1 MLIAG
6 DIGGTKT
13 LLALYDPNGDVRK
26 PVVEAEFSSADYVGL
41 DVIVHEFMAG
51 QQTTAAEACFDV
63 AGPVLGGRAHL
74 SNLAWVV
81 QETQLRDALGLKRV
95 TLLNDLRA
103 IALAVP
109 HLLPSEAVLL
119 NEGTPEPRATIAIV
133 APGTGLGEAFLI
145 WCDRSY
151 VACSS
156 EGGHVSFAPTTEQQ
170 IGLLRYLTKRFG
182 HVSTER
188 VCSGPGIAHI
198 YDFLR
203 DADPAAESAIFA
215 ETLATVHD
223 RTPLISQAG
232 LEHPSENKLATQ
244 SLAMFVDILASE
256 SADMVLKVLATGGL
270 YLAGGIPARILPLLT
285 VERFLPAFAN
295 KGRFAEFLRRVP
307 IRVVTTRAALLGAA
321 LHGLELMR

>member
-26 PVVEAEFSSADYVGL
+26 PVAEAEFRSADYVGL
-41 DVIVHEFMAG
+41 DVIVREFLAR
-51 QQTTAAEACFDV
+51 QQSTAAEACFDV

-74 SNLAWVV
+74 TNLPWVV
-81 QETQLRDALGLKRV
+81 EETHLRDALGLKRV
-95 TLLNDLRA
+95 TLLNDLHA
-103 IALAVP
+103 IAVAVP
-109 HLLPSEAVLL
+109 NLLPPETLLL
-119 NEGTPEPRATIAIV
+119 NEGTPQPRATIAVV

-156 EGGHVSFAPTTEQQ
+156 EGGHASFAPTTEQQ

-182 HVSTER
+182 QVSVER

-215 ETLATVHD
+215 ETLASARD
-223 RTPLISQAG
+223 RTPVISQAG
-232 LEHPSENKLATQ
+232 LEHPSENKLASQ
-244 SLAMFVDILASE
+244 SLAMFIDILASE

-270 YLAGGIPARILPLLT
+270 YLAGGIPAHILPLLT
-285 VERFLPAFAN
+285 AERFLPAFTN
-295 KGRFAEFLRRVP
+295 KGRFAELLRRVP

>member
-13 LLALYDPNGDVRK
+13 LLALYAPDGDVRK
-26 PVVEAEFSSADYVGL
+26 PVAEAEFRSADYVGL
-41 DVIVHEFMAG
+41 DVIVREFLTR
-51 QQTTAAEACFDV
+51 QQTTATEACFDV

-74 SNLAWVV
+74 TNLPWVLD
-81 QETQLRDALGLKRV
+81 ETQLRDALGLKRV

-103 IALAVP
+103 IAVAVP

-119 NEGTPEPRATIAIV
+119 NEGTPQPRATIAVV

-145 WCDRSY
+145 WGDHSY

-156 EGGHVSFAPTTEQQ
+156 EGGHVSFAPTSEQQ

-182 HVSTER
+182 QVSVER

-203 DADPAAESAIFA
+203 DADPAAESVSFA
-215 ETLATVHD
+215 ATLATVQD
-223 RTPLISQAG
+223 RTPLISRAG
-232 LEHPSENKLATQ
+232 LEQPSENKLASQ

-270 YLAGGIPARILPLLT
+270 YLAGGIPAHILPLLT
-285 VERFLPAFAN
+285 AERFLPAFTN
-295 KGRFAEFLRRVP
+295 KGRFAELLRRVP
-307 IRVVTTRAALLGAA
+307 IRVVTARAALLGAA
-321 LHGLELMR
+321 FYGLELMR

>member
-26 PVVEAEFSSADYVGL
+26 PVAEAEFHSADYVGL
-41 DVIVHEFMAG
+41 DVIVREFMAR

-63 AGPVLGGRAHL
+63 AGPVLGRHAHL
-74 SNLAWVV
+74 TNLPWVV
-81 QETQLRDALGLKRV
+81 EETHLRDALGLKRV

-103 IALAVP
+103 IAVAVP
-109 HLLPSEAVLL
+109 HLLPQETVLL
-119 NEGTPEPRATIAIV
+119 NEGTPQPRATIAFV

-145 WCDRSY
+145 WCNRSY

-156 EGGHVSFAPTTEQQ
+156 AGGHVSFAPTTEQQ

-182 HVSTER
+182 HVSVER
-188 VCSGPGIAHI
+188 VCSGPGIAQI

-203 DADPAAESAIFA
+203 DADPAAESADSA
-215 ETLATVHD
+215 ETLATVQD
-223 RTPLISQAG
+223 RTPLISQAA
-232 LEHPSENKLATQ
+232 LERPSENKLASQ
-244 SLAMFVDILASE
+244 SLTMFIDILASE
-256 SADMVLKVLATGGL
+256 SADMVLNVLATGGL
-270 YLAGGIPARILPLLT
+270 YLAGGIPAHILPLLT
-285 VERFLPAFAN
+285 VERFLPAFTN
-295 KGRFAEFLRRVP
+295 KGRFAELLHCVP

>member
-1 MLIAG
+1 MLLAG

-13 LLALYDPNGDVRK
+13 LLALYDLNGDVRK
-26 PVVEAEFSSADYVGL
+26 PVAEAEFHSADYAGL
-41 DVIVHEFMAG
+41 DVIVREFLAREHA
-51 QQTTAAEACFDV
+51 TAAEACFDV

-74 SNLAWVV
+74 TNLPWVL
-81 QETQLRDALGLKRV
+81 EESHLRDALGLKRV

-103 IALAVP
+103 IAAAVP
-109 HLLPSEAVLL
+109 HLLAPETVVL
-119 NEGTPEPRATIAIV
+119 NEGTPQPHATIAVV

-145 WCDRSY
+145 WRDRSY
-151 VACSS
+151 LACPS

-182 HVSTER
+182 HVSVER
-188 VCSGPGIAHI
+188 VCSGPGIANI

-203 DADPAAESAIFA
+203 DADPAAESATFA
-215 ETLATVHD
+215 ATLATVHD

-232 LEHPSENKLATQ
+232 LEHPSENKLASQ
-244 SLAMFVDILASE
+244 SLAMFIDILASE
-256 SADMVLKVLATGGL
+256 SADMALKVLATGGL
-270 YLAGGIPARILPLLT
+270 YLAGGIPAHILPLLT
-285 VERFLPAFAN
+285 VERFMPAFTN
-295 KGRFAEFLRRVP
+295 KGRFAELLHRVP

>member
-1 MLIAG
+1 MLLAG

-26 PVVEAEFSSADYVGL
+26 PVAEAEFHSADYAGL
-41 DVIVHEFMAG
+41 DVIAREFLAG
-51 QQTTAAEACFDV
+51 QHATAAEACFDV

-74 SNLAWVV
+74 TNLPWVLE
-81 QETQLRDALGLKRV
+81 ETHLRDALGLKRV

-103 IALAVP
+103 IAVSVP
-109 HLLPSEAVLL
+109 HLLAPEMVVL
-119 NEGTPEPRATIAIV
+119 NEGTPQPRATIAVV
-133 APGTGLGEAFLI
+133 APGTGLGEAFLV
-145 WCDRSY
+145 WCDGSY
-151 VACSS
+151 LACPS
-156 EGGHVSFAPTTEQQ
+156 EGGHVGFAPTTEQQ
-170 IGLLRYLTKRFG
+170 IALLRYLTQRFG
-182 HVSTER
+182 HVSVER

-215 ETLATVHD
+215 ETLASAHD

-232 LEHPSENKLATQ
+232 LEHPSENKLASQ

-270 YLAGGIPARILPLLT
+270 YLAGGIPAHILPLLT
-285 VERFLPAFAN
+285 VERFLPAFTN
-295 KGRFAEFLRRVP
+295 KGRFAELLRRVP

-321 LHGLELMR
+321 LHGLELIR